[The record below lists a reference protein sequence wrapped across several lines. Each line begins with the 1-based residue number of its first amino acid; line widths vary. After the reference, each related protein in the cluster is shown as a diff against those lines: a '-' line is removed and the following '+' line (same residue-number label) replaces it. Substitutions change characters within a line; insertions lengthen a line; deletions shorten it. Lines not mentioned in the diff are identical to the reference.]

1 MSQAKNPHDKT
12 IAVTA
17 HIRASVVERC
27 NAFAGELGLS
37 RGEVYTEAL
46 TEYLDRQESVVRSLD
61 KVFPLFKEEGESVRI
76 KGE

>member
-1 MSQAKNPHDKT
+1 MSQPKNPHDKT

-46 TEYLDRQESVVRSLD
+46 TEYLDRQEAVTRSLD
-61 KVFPLFKEEGESVRI
+61 KVFPSFKEESEPIRFNR
-76 KGE
+76 E